1 MTTQPLKRFYKQ
13 AEAGTAPGTPLPLH
27 VVRLDG
33 RLLKTPC
40 GETLGLASSAMAQ
53 AVAAEWQ
60 AQKDVIIPATM
71 PLTQL
76 ANTMID
82 KSAGHERPQLNAE
95 VCKYAESDL
104 VCYLATHP
112 PELVRRQE
120 DSWLPLLVW
129 LQAEKDVK
137 LTPVR
142 GIRYEQQDAASLERI
157 RHWVQE
163 LSPIDFTV
171 VQAVTGVTGSVVIGL
186 ALAAG
191 RITAADAY
199 AAACA
204 DEIFQLETWGEDDIA
219 RKRLDHIKA
228 ELDACA
234 RFLALAR
241 A

>member
-1 MTTQPLKRFYKQ
+1 MNTQPLKRFYKQ

-33 RLLKTPC
+33 KLLKTPLK
-40 GETLGLASSAMAQ
+40 ETLSLSSAAMAQ
-53 AVAAEWQ
+53 AVAAEWN
-60 AQKDVIIPATM
+60 AQKDVIAPAAM

-82 KSAGHERPQLNAE
+82 KSAGDERAQLNVE

-120 DSWLPLLVW
+120 ESWLPLIVW
-129 LQAEKDVK
+129 LQAEKDIR

-142 GIRYEQQDAASLERI
+142 GIRYEEQDAESLARL
-157 RHWVQE
+157 RHWVAE
-163 LSPIDFTV
+163 LSSLDFTA
-171 VQAVTGVTGSVVIGL
+171 VQAVTGVTGSVVIAL
-186 ALAAG
+186 ALTAG
-191 RITAADAY
+191 RITAEEAY
-199 AAACA
+199 NAACV
-204 DEIFQLETWGEDDIA
+204 DEIFQLETWGDDDIA
-219 RKRLDHIKA
+219 RKRLENIRF

-234 RFLALAR
+234 RFLELAR